1 MLIVAGTLD
10 LAPEHREE
18 LLRHAVPLMEATH
31 AEAGN
36 HEYVFSADPVEPG
49 RVRIF
54 EIWESEEALASHFGE
69 PHMAE
74 FGGKL
79 GDLGVTGNSLTKY
92 TISESGPLR

>member
-10 LAPEHREE
+10 CAPEHREE
-18 LLRHAVPLMEATH
+18 LLQHALPLMEATH

-36 HEYVFSADPVEPG
+36 HEYVFSADPADPG

-79 GDLGVTGNSLTKY
+79 GGLGVTGNDLIKY
-92 TISESGPLR
+92 TVSGSGPLR